1 LKTKEKNMKKNLVA
15 MFLKIPADLKKVLK
29 DRAEYE
35 GISLTGLVISCVR
48 TGLAHRLNAASV
60 EEARINEL
68 IQGAA
73 KDE

>member
-1 LKTKEKNMKKNLVA
+1 